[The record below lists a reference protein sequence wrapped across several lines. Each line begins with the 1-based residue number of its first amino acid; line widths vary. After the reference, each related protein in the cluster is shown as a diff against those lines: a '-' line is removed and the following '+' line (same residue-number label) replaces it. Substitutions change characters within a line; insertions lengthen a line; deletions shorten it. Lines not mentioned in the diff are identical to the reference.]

1 MRVHVHRCRLSARA
15 REQRAPK
22 QGLLPPLPPK
32 SRPPQINI
40 LVVFGEGA
48 SVDLG
53 SRLGLFLGF
62 FARSLGRGVRGEGE
76 EEILI
81 YTFLPSGT
89 GLANFTRR
97 ILLLAS

>member
-1 MRVHVHRCRLSARA
+1 MHVHRCRLSARA

-22 QGLLPPLPPK
+22 QGLLALPPK
-32 SRPPQINI
+32 KVAPQINI

-62 FARSLGRGVRGEGE
+62 FARSPGRGVRGEGE

-89 GLANFTRR
+89 GLANFYHYYY
-97 ILLLAS
+97 